1 METWKQHIAVD
12 SRHKLLFV
20 TRVIEGISFVDVGTE
35 LSTAIEPA
43 LQDKRLSMMAE
54 EALDKIINQ
63 YTIHDPDI
71 GDYVAIRNIGILFEP
86 ALHINLH
93 AKVDSWSRTR
103 VLIIHHEGT
112 IQNHVFFLTTNSETN
127 YSLNLKDI
135 TYKTL

>member
-1 METWKQHIAVD
+1 MEAWKQHIAAN

-20 TRVIEGISFVDVGTE
+20 THEIEGVSFVDVGTE
-35 LSTAIEPA
+35 LSAAIEHI
-43 LQDKRLSMMAE
+43 LHEKRLSMVAE
-54 EALDKIINQ
+54 EALDKIIDQ
-63 YTIHDPDI
+63 YTIQDHDV
-71 GDYVAIRNIGILFEP
+71 GNYVAIRNIGILFEP

-103 VLIIHHEGT
+103 VLIIYHEGT
-112 IQNHVFFLTTNSETN
+112 IHNHVFFLTTNNETK

>member
-1 METWKQHIAVD
+1 METWKQHIAAN
-12 SRHKLLFV
+12 SRHKLLFIK
-20 TRVIEGISFVDVGTE
+20 REIEDISFVDVGTE
-35 LSTAIEPA
+35 LSAAIEHI
-43 LQDKRLSMMAE
+43 LHEKRLSMVAE
-54 EALDKIINQ
+54 EALDKIIDQ
-63 YTIHDPDI
+63 YTIQDPDV

-112 IQNHVFFLTTNSETN
+112 IHNHVFFLTTNNETK

>member
-43 LQDKRLSMMAE
+43 LQHKRLSMMAE

-71 GDYVAIRNIGILFEP
+71 GDYVAIRN
-86 ALHINLH
+86 
-93 AKVDSWSRTR
+93 
-103 VLIIHHEGT
+103 
-112 IQNHVFFLTTNSETN
+112 
-127 YSLNLKDI
+127 
-135 TYKTL
+135 

>member
-1 METWKQHIAVD
+1 M
-12 SRHKLLFV
+12 
-20 TRVIEGISFVDVGTE
+20 DVGTK
-35 LSTAIEPA
+35 LSSAIEPT

-54 EALDKIINQ
+54 EALDKIIDQ
-63 YTIHDPDI
+63 YTMHDSDM

-112 IQNHVFFLTTNSETN
+112 IHNHVFFLTTNNETK

>member
-1 METWKQHIAVD
+1 MEAWKQHIAAN

-20 TRVIEGISFVDVGTE
+20 THEIEGVSFVDVGTE
-35 LSTAIEPA
+35 LSAAIEHI
-43 LQDKRLSMMAE
+43 LHEKRLSMVAE
-54 EALDKIINQ
+54 EALDKIIDQ
-63 YTIHDPDI
+63 DTIQDHDV
-71 GDYVAIRNIGILFEP
+71 GNYVAIRNIGILFEP

-112 IQNHVFFLTTNSETN
+112 IHNHVFFLTTNNETK

>member
-1 METWKQHIAVD
+1 METWKQHIAAD

-20 TRVIEGISFVDVGTE
+20 TREIEDISFVDVGTE
-35 LSTAIEPA
+35 LSAAIEHI
-43 LQDKRLSMMAE
+43 LHEKRLSMVAE
-54 EALDKIINQ
+54 EALDKIVDQ
-63 YTIHDPDI
+63 YTIYDPDI

-112 IQNHVFFLTTNSETN
+112 IHNHVFFLTTNSETK

>member
-1 METWKQHIAVD
+1 METWKQHIAAN
-12 SRHKLLFV
+12 SRHKLLFIK
-20 TRVIEGISFVDVGTE
+20 REIEDISFVDVGTE
-35 LSTAIEPA
+35 LSAAIEHI
-43 LQDKRLSMMAE
+43 LHEKRLSMVAE
-54 EALDKIINQ
+54 EALDKIIDQ
-63 YTIHDPDI
+63 YTIQDPDI

-112 IQNHVFFLTTNSETN
+112 IHNHVFFLTTNSEIK

>member
-1 METWKQHIAVD
+1 METWKQHIAAD

-20 TRVIEGISFVDVGTE
+20 TREIEDISFVDVGTE
-35 LSTAIEPA
+35 LSAAIEHI
-43 LQDKRLSMMAE
+43 LHEKRLSMVAE
-54 EALDKIINQ
+54 EALDKIVDQ
-63 YTIHDPDI
+63 YTIYDPDI
-71 GDYVAIRNIGILFEP
+71 GDYGAIRNIGILFEP

-112 IQNHVFFLTTNSETN
+112 IHNHVFFLTTNSETK

>member
-20 TRVIEGISFVDVGTE
+20 TRVIEDISFVDVGTE
-35 LSTAIEPA
+35 LSAAIEHI
-43 LQDKRLSMMAE
+43 LYEKRLSMVAE
-54 EALDKIINQ
+54 EALDKIIDQ
-63 YTIHDPDI
+63 YTIQDPDI
-71 GDYVAIRNIGILFEP
+71 GDYVAIQNIGILFEP

-112 IQNHVFFLTTNSETN
+112 IHNHVFFLTTNNETK

>member
-1 METWKQHIAVD
+1 METWKQHIAAD

-20 TRVIEGISFVDVGTE
+20 TREIEDISFVDVGTE
-35 LSTAIEPA
+35 LSAAIEHI
-43 LQDKRLSMMAE
+43 LHEKRLSMVAE
-54 EALDKIINQ
+54 EALDKIVDQ
-63 YTIHDPDI
+63 YTIYDPDI

-112 IQNHVFFLTTNSETN
+112 IHNH
-127 YSLNLKDI
+127 
-135 TYKTL
+135 